1 MNQKKEVTIYDI
13 AKKLNLST
21 TTISRALRDNPTIG
35 KKTRK
40 KIHEVAKKL
49 GYRHNTFASSLR
61 NQKTNTIGIILH
73 ELKSSFITSVLSG
86 IEKITTEAGY
96 NLIITHS
103 SESFEKEIENANN
116 LYHKRVDGII
126 ASLAFNTT
134 DLDHFK
140 QFEEKHIPVIFFD
153 RVDESGNYPKVII
166 DNYKGGYQATQHL
179 IDQGCKRIAMVT
191 ATLQRNVYSQRHK
204 GYMEALEKNNIPY
217 KKDYVLVKDL
227 SDQSG
232 IEAALQILKMKP
244 MPDGLFITN
253 DYSAAVCMHKL
264 KEHGIRIPE
273 DIAIVGFNND
283 SICNVVD
290 PQLTTIDYPGIE
302 IGEITARNLINHLK
316 GVSNINGINTNIVR
330 SDLIIR
336 KSSLKKGESN
346 HLPKTEKKR
355 KKSVANV

>member
-40 KIHEVAKKL
+40 KIHEMAKKL

-86 IEKITTEAGY
+86 IERITTEAGY

-103 SESFEKEIENANN
+103 SESFDKEIENANN

-126 ASLAFNTT
+126 ASLAFNTK
-134 DLDHFK
+134 DFHHFK
-140 QFEEKHIPVIFFD
+140 QFDEKNIPVIFFD
-153 RVDESGNYPKVII
+153 RVDESANYPKVII

-179 IDQGCKRIAMVT
+179 IEQGCKRIVMMT
-191 ATLQRNVYSQRHK
+191 ATLQRNVYAQRHR
-204 GYMEALEKNNIPY
+204 GYMEALIENNIPY
-217 KKDYVLVKDL
+217 RKDYVFIKDL
-227 SDQSG
+227 SDKSG
-232 IEAALQILKMKP
+232 IEAALEILKMKP
-244 MPDGLFITN
+244 RPDGLFITN
-253 DYSAAVCMHKL
+253 DYSAAVCMHTL

-273 DIAIVGFNND
+273 DIGIVGFNND

-290 PQLTTIDYPGIE
+290 PQLTTINYPGIE
-302 IGEITARNLINHLK
+302 IGEIAARNLVNHLK
-316 GVSNINGINTNIVR
+316 GISDINGINTNIIR

-336 KSSLKKGESN
+336 KSSLKKNPSKKV
-346 HLPKTEKKR
+346 PKKSAKRQTKKTE
-355 KKSVANV
+355 S